1 MPPRAVLFDADGVVQ
16 MTPNPLKWLRK
27 FDELGGPG
35 FRKEVF
41 AAESTTMTG
50 ADFRPLVE
58 DLLARRHS
66 KATFE
71 DVINLWF
78 NTNPRPAVL
87 AIVDRLRAAGV
98 TCVLATN
105 QQSYR
110 GGYMQRTFDY
120 NERFNRTFYS
130 FEMGVAKPD
139 VAYYLTIADALELPP
154 EQLLMVD
161 DMGANVDGARAAGLS
176 AVHHRWG
183 QRPSRLTSD
192 LRRFGLP
199 V

>member
-1 MPPRAVLFDADGVVQ
+1 
-16 MTPNPLKWLRK
+16 
-27 FDELGGPG
+27 
-35 FRKEVF
+35 
-41 AAESTTMTG
+41 MTG

-58 DLLARRHS
+58 EILARRGS
-66 KATFE
+66 DATFD
-71 DVINLWF
+71 DVIALWLH
-78 NTNPRPAVL
+78 TRPRPAVL

-120 NERFNRTFYS
+120 DKRFDGTFYS

-139 VAYYLTIADALELPP
+139 VAYYLAIADALELPP
-154 EQLLMVD
+154 EELLMVD
-161 DMGANVDGARAAGLS
+161 DLGANIEGARAAGLS

-183 QRPSRLTSD
+183 QRPSRLAAD

-199 V
+199 A